1 MSWIGLLFLLPLAF
15 FVAAVWMLLALL
27 PHRREPSLM
36 PYLFHG
42 IRFFN
47 PLWFKPEA
55 HAIQRRFVL
64 MFVCFLA
71 SIVII
76 AAVAIM
82 LAART

>member
-1 MSWIGLLFLLPLAF
+1 MSWIGLLFLLPLAL
-15 FVAAVWMLLALL
+15 FVAAVWTLLTLL
-27 PHRREPSLM
+27 THRREPSLM

-55 HAIQRRFVL
+55 HPLQRRFVL
-64 MFVCFLA
+64 LFVCFMA

-76 AAVAIM
+76 AALAII
-82 LAART
+82 LAAPG